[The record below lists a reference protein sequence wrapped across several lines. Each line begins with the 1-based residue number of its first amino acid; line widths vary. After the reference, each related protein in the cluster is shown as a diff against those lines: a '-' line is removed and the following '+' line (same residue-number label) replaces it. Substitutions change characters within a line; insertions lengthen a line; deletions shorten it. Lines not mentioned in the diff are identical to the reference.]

1 MRRSPALLVPAAV
14 LVAAYLA
21 ASDGMRDGPM
31 LKLLQLCTLVP
42 AVLLAA
48 WTLSGW
54 IRGDLGLAFS
64 RMLSRPSSALFVA
77 VLAAWIFAFASWT
90 ALVPLEGIPRG
101 GDETAYLFQSRI
113 LERGRLWAPA
123 PPVTDPGRFFPFRHL
138 ILDEGRWFT
147 MYTPLHALL
156 MAPFTSAG
164 LHSLMG
170 PLEGAL
176 SIAGTFLLLSLLTGG
191 IAARKASLLM
201 AASPFFLLMSA
212 TRMAH
217 NTTLMFVVYGALLV
231 TVAVRRR
238 KPVLCVPGGFLLGLA
253 VNAKPY
259 PDIAWIPFVLLAL
272 WFHGRPGRLRFMALT
287 AAGAMPA
294 AVLLLLTNAAYTGDP
309 FTAAY
314 NLARGGS
321 LLGFGPDKAW
331 FPEYGDHAHT
341 PLRGLVNLAR
351 QAGAASNSLLG
362 WPLISLVPALWALV
376 HRRRA
381 PERLWGWGLAAG
393 FAFLLWF
400 HYSASVDYGP
410 RHYYTLLPVMC
421 ALSAAGLGEMAGA
434 ARRRLGERGGSF
446 VALATAG
453 LFSLSALFYL
463 PSQIGL
469 RAGRWMAVDR
479 EPADLAREIC
489 TVPALIFMQASEHGY
504 PNIVSGLNFTSPF
517 LDGEL
522 VFCAHQEPEEDLELM
537 TALPGR
543 NPYLYWFD
551 GMDGHMEEWTFETA
565 SRLAPVRSIGAPGDA
580 FLEEDV
586 R

>member
-1 MRRSPALLVPAAV
+1 MRRIAAV
-14 LVAAYLA
+14 LAGSAALA
-21 ASDGMRDGPM
+21 GAYFVASDGMRDGPA

-42 AVLLAA
+42 SVLLAA
-48 WTLSGW
+48 WAGSGL
-54 IRGDLGLAFS
+54 IRGDFGAAVS
-64 RMLSRPSSALFVA
+64 RMLSRPSSAVFVA
-77 VLAAWIFAFASWT
+77 VLAAWVFVFSTWT
-90 ALVPLEGIPRG
+90 ALVPLQGIPRG

-123 PPVTDPGRFFPFRHL
+123 PPVADPGRFFPFRHL
-138 ILDEGRWFT
+138 ILDDGRWFT

-176 SIAGTFLLLSLLTGG
+176 SIAGAFILLSLLTGAQ
-191 IAARKASLLM
+191 AARKAALVM
-201 AASPFFLLMSA
+201 AVSPFFLLMSA

-217 NTTLMFVVYGALLV
+217 NTTLLFVVCGALLV

-238 KPVLCVPGGFLLGLA
+238 KPALCLPGGFLLGLA

-259 PDIAWIPFVLLAL
+259 PDIAWIPFVLLSL
-272 WFHGRPGRLRFMALT
+272 WYHGGPLRLRCIALT
-287 AAGAMPA
+287 VVGAVPA
-294 AVLLLLTNAAYTGDP
+294 AALLLLTNAAYTGDP

-331 FPEYGDHAHT
+331 YPEYGDHAHT
-341 PLRGLVNLAR
+341 PLRGLMNIAR

-376 HRRRA
+376 RA
-381 PERLWGWGLAAG
+381 RGHPERLWGWGLAAG

-410 RHYYTLLPVMC
+410 RHYFTLLPVMC
-421 ALSAAGLGEMAGA
+421 ALTAAGLGEAADA
-434 ARRRLGERGGSF
+434 ARHSLGERGGSF
-446 VALATAG
+446 VTLAAAG
-453 LFSLSALFYL
+453 LFALSAIFYM
-463 PSQIGL
+463 PSQIAL
-469 RAGRWMAVDR
+469 RGGRWMAVDR
-479 EPADLAREIC
+479 DPIDLARERC
-489 TVPALIFMQASEHGY
+489 EFPALVFMQASEHGY
-504 PNIVSGLNFTSPF
+504 PNIVSGLNATSPF
-517 LDGEL
+517 LDGEM
-522 VFCAHQEPEEDLELM
+522 VFCAHQEPEEDMELM
-537 TALPGR
+537 AALPLR
-543 NPYLYWFD
+543 KPYLYWFD
-551 GMDGHMEEWTFETA
+551 GVEGHIEEWTPEEA
-565 SRLAPVRSIGAPGDA
+565 ARLSPARSVMGPGDS
-580 FLEEDV
+580 FLQEDA

>member
-1 MRRSPALLVPAAV
+1 MRRGPAA
-14 LVAAYLA
+14 LAVAAALA
-21 ASDGMRDGPM
+21 AAYFPASDGMHDGPM

-48 WTLSGW
+48 RTASGW
-54 IRGDLGLAFS
+54 IRGDLGLAVS
-64 RMLSRPSSALFVA
+64 RMISRPSSTVFVTA
-77 VLAAWIFAFASWT
+77 LAAWVFAFSAWT
-90 ALVPLEGIPRG
+90 ALVPLENIPRG

-123 PPVTDPGRFFPFRHL
+123 PPVADPGRFFPFRHL
-138 ILDEGRWFT
+138 ILDDGRWFT
-147 MYTPLHALL
+147 MYTPLHAFL
-156 MAPFTSAG
+156 MVPFTSTG

-176 SIAGTFLLLSLLTGG
+176 SITGTFVLLSLLAGG
-191 IAARKASLLM
+191 RAARKASLVM

-217 NTTLMFVVYGALLV
+217 NTTLLFVVYGALLV
-231 TVAVRRR
+231 TSAVSMR
-238 KPVLCVPGGFLLGLA
+238 KPALCLPGGFLLGLA

-272 WFHGRPGRLRFMALT
+272 WFHGGQSRLRLMALT
-287 AAGAMPA
+287 AAGAIPA
-294 AVLLLLTNAAYTGDP
+294 AALLLLTNAAYTGDP
-309 FTAAY
+309 FTASY

-341 PLRGLVNLAR
+341 PLRGLINLAR

-362 WPLISLVPALWALV
+362 WPLISLVPAFWALARG
-376 HRRRA
+376 RRF

-410 RHYYTLLPVMC
+410 RHYFTLLPVMC
-421 ALSAAGLGEMAGA
+421 ALTAAGLGEMAGE

-446 VALATAG
+446 VFLATAG
-453 LFSLSALFYL
+453 LFAISALFYL

-479 EPADLAREIC
+479 DPIDLAREHC
-489 TVPALIFMQASEHGY
+489 TVPALVFMQASEHGY
-504 PNIVSGLNFTSPF
+504 PNIVSGLNATSPF

-522 VFCAHQEPEEDLELM
+522 VFCAHQEPAEDMELM
-537 TALPGR
+537 AALPGR

-551 GMDGHMEEWTFETA
+551 GVEGHIEEWTPDRA
-565 SRLAPVRSIGAPGDA
+565 ARLAPVRSVRAPGES
-580 FLEEDV
+580 FPEEDS